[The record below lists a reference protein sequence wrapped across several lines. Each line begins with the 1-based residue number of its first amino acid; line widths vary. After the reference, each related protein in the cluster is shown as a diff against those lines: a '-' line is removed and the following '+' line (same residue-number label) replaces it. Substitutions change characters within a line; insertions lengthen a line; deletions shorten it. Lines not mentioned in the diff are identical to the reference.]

1 VISSGISY
9 QYARDALPEATFL
22 KLGLSYPFPID
33 LARTF
38 CSRFES
44 VYVIEENEPFIEEQL
59 RFAGITNIVGKDAIP
74 LCGELNQ
81 GIVRES
87 TVRGGGRSEPAAVP
101 PRPPVLCPG
110 CPHRSTFYTLNRL
123 KIGATSDIGCY
134 TLGVMPPLSGIDS
147 CICMGASIG
156 NALGFEKAIGKEF
169 ARKMVAVIGDS
180 TFVHSG
186 ITGLADVAYNK
197 GATTVI
203 ILDNSITAMT
213 GHQDHPGTG
222 VTLMGEPTTK
232 LDYVALAKSLGVK
245 DARKVDA
252 YDLDAVK
259 TAIQEATDN
268 PEASLIVVE
277 GPCALLD
284 RSTWGPAL
292 EVKSEDCT
300 ACGLCLRLGCPA
312 ISRDADGKST
322 INPLFCVGELCS
334 MCAQV
339 CPVKCITVP
348 VASAA

>member
-1 VISSGISY
+1 M
-9 QYARDALPEATFL
+9 
-22 KLGLSYPFPID
+22 
-33 LARTF
+33 
-38 CSRFES
+38 
-44 VYVIEENEPFIEEQL
+44 
-59 RFAGITNIVGKDAIP
+59 
-74 LCGELNQ
+74 LN
-81 GIVRES
+81 
-87 TVRGGGRSEPAAVP
+87 
-101 PRPPVLCPG
+101 
-110 CPHRSTFYTLNRL
+110 HL

-147 CICMGASIG
+147 CVCMGASIG

-169 ARKMVAVIGDS
+169 AKKMVAVIGDS

-197 GATTVI
+197 GSTTVI

-213 GHQDHPGTG
+213 GHQHHPGTG

-232 LDYVALAKSLGVK
+232 LDYIALAKSLGIK
-245 DARKVDA
+245 DTRKVDA

-259 TAIQEATDN
+259 TALKETTDN

-292 EVKSEDCT
+292 EVSSEDCT
-300 ACGLCLRLGCPA
+300 ACGLCLKLGCPA
-312 ISRDADGKST
+312 ISKDHEGKST

-339 CPVKCITVP
+339 CPVKCVAVP
-348 VASAA
+348 VEASA